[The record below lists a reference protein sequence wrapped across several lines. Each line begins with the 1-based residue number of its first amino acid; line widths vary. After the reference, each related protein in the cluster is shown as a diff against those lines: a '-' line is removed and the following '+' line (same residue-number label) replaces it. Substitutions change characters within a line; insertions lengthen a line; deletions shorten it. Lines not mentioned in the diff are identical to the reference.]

1 MKRELIGSALAH
13 TALLVLLVLVTS
25 PGASLPPPIPP
36 DQIMNV
42 TPVDA
47 LPAGMVNIPEVDVP
61 SHAADVA
68 TPDEVPRVSIPEPE
82 AIPVEPRPRDEP
94 PPDQPKPKPRPQV
107 QREATPP
114 PVAQEEQGAGS
125 DEIFESRVQ
134 SGAGAVTSGSLLG
147 VQSGRSGGR
156 AGTYPDRIVNKV
168 YYSWRNPAK
177 LPDTIICSV
186 VFRVDEGGRASQIAL
201 ERSSGMPVFDNSTVR
216 AVYEAAPYPP
226 FPRSMRQEYIVMR
239 IIFEYVP

>member
-13 TALLVLLVLVTS
+13 AALLVLLILVTS

-47 LPAGMVNIPEVDVP
+47 LPAGMVNIPEVEVP

-68 TPDEVPRVSIPEPE
+68 TPDEAPKASIPEPE
-82 AIPVEPRPRDEP
+82 AIPVEPKPRDEP
-94 PPDQPKPKPRPQV
+94 PPDQPKPKPRPRA

-114 PVAQEEQGAGS
+114 PVAQEDQGAGS

-134 SGAGAVTSGSLLG
+134 SGAGAATGS
-147 VQSGRSGGR
+147 V
-156 AGTYPDRIVNKV
+156 
-168 YYSWRNPAK
+168 
-177 LPDTIICSV
+177 
-186 VFRVDEGGRASQIAL
+186 AL
-201 ERSSGMPVFDNSTVR
+201 RRYITVWCG
-216 AVYEAAPYPP
+216 AI
-226 FPRSMRQEYIVMR
+226 S
-239 IIFEYVP
+239 